1 MKYHHLDFTSNID
14 SISVGLNLTLGEIKI
29 LYNTCVDVLDEHP
42 EMISYGVIMVKLGMV
57 IDQTIES
64 FNETTESKWKRK
76 TLESF
81 VTTSMVKSN

>member
-1 MKYHHLDFTSNID
+1 MKYHHLEPAPSTLDERY
-14 SISVGLNLTLGEIKI
+14 VGLGLQLKDLKI

-64 FNETTESKWKRK
+64 FNETTESKWKTTK
-76 TLESF
+76 TIYLVHSIC
-81 VTTSMVKSN
+81 